1 MIAMVR
7 ADLKNG
13 FRMLPDQI
21 LQDRTSDIDI
31 GNGWDVA
38 WHEEPSL
45 KHQPDHR
52 AERHGEWRRDQ
63 HSATRRGGAL
73 PRLPLRFGPTDHSH
87 RIMTMTFSR
96 YLLMA
101 MIALSAFFVY
111 LLCQDP
117 VPNQPIE
124 QSTVYRLMMLLTG
137 GAGLFVALTL
147 YHQARSQEVA
157 TEKALELST
166 IKIIKD
172 LWITPNLRLAHDY
185 ENLGTIP
192 AEMYP
197 DLSIKSSQDMHQ
209 VAFAISIF
217 QIFEDYKTIY
227 THDKTGVNIW
237 LGNFLNWAQSDT
249 LQQLWPRL
257 KINYQPSTIRMTE
270 ALFAAANE
278 IKALR
283 AQQGQVSYQDYQ
295 AVIDRLA
302 IDFTQRIAHSDATTV

>member
-1 MIAMVR
+1 MAQRPTFCNRLRCPV
-7 ADLKNG
+7 
-13 FRMLPDQI
+13 
-21 LQDRTSDIDI
+21 S
-31 GNGWDVA
+31 
-38 WHEEPSL
+38 
-45 KHQPDHR
+45 
-52 AERHGEWRRDQ
+52 
-63 HSATRRGGAL
+63 
-73 PRLPLRFGPTDHSH
+73 RLPICFGPTDHAQG
-87 RIMTMTFSR
+87 ITTMTFSR
-96 YLLMA
+96 YLLVA

-111 LLCQDP
+111 LLFQDQ

-147 YHQARSQEVA
+147 YHQARSQEIA

-270 ALFAAANE
+270 ALFEAANK

-302 IDFTQRIAHSDATTV
+302 IDFTQRIATPEASAI

>member
-1 MIAMVR
+1 
-7 ADLKNG
+7 
-13 FRMLPDQI
+13 
-21 LQDRTSDIDI
+21 
-31 GNGWDVA
+31 
-38 WHEEPSL
+38 
-45 KHQPDHR
+45 
-52 AERHGEWRRDQ
+52 
-63 HSATRRGGAL
+63 
-73 PRLPLRFGPTDHSH
+73 
-87 RIMTMTFSR
+87 MTFSR
-96 YLLMA
+96 YLLLA

-111 LLCQDP
+111 LLYQSP
-117 VPNQPIE
+117 VVDEPIE
-124 QSTVYRLMMLLTG
+124 HSTVYRLMMLLTG

-157 TEKALELST
+157 TEQALELST

-172 LWITPNLRLAHDY
+172 LWITPNLRLAQDY
-185 ENLGTIP
+185 DNLGTLP

-197 DLSIKSSQDMHQ
+197 DLSINSSQDMHQ

-249 LQQLWPRL
+249 LQRLWPRL
-257 KINYQPSTIRMTE
+257 RINYQPSTIQMTE
-270 ALFAAANE
+270 SLFAAANE

-295 AVIDRLA
+295 AVIDKLA
-302 IDFTQRIAHSDATTV
+302 IVFRQQIAHPSASAI

>member
-1 MIAMVR
+1 
-7 ADLKNG
+7 
-13 FRMLPDQI
+13 
-21 LQDRTSDIDI
+21 
-31 GNGWDVA
+31 
-38 WHEEPSL
+38 
-45 KHQPDHR
+45 
-52 AERHGEWRRDQ
+52 
-63 HSATRRGGAL
+63 
-73 PRLPLRFGPTDHSH
+73 
-87 RIMTMTFSR
+87 MTFSR

-197 DLSIKSSQDMHQ
+197 DLSITSSQDMHQ

-270 ALFAAANE
+270 ALFEAANE

-295 AVIDRLA
+295 AVIDKLA
-302 IDFTQRIAHSDATTV
+302 IDFTQRIAHSDASAI

>member
-1 MIAMVR
+1 
-7 ADLKNG
+7 
-13 FRMLPDQI
+13 
-21 LQDRTSDIDI
+21 
-31 GNGWDVA
+31 
-38 WHEEPSL
+38 
-45 KHQPDHR
+45 
-52 AERHGEWRRDQ
+52 
-63 HSATRRGGAL
+63 
-73 PRLPLRFGPTDHSH
+73 
-87 RIMTMTFSR
+87 MTFSR

-147 YHQARSQEVA
+147 YHQARSQEIA

-185 ENLGTIP
+185 EKLGTIP

-197 DLSIKSSQDMHQ
+197 DLSITSSQDMHQ

-270 ALFAAANE
+270 ALFEAANQ

-302 IDFTQRIAHSDATTV
+302 IDFTQRIAHSDAATI